1 MTNARNHASRI
12 EVLEPLVLM
21 SAAAADVNFDDLGT
35 GTSDGELL
43 LATEAGGRIDGGGGA
58 DRLIGAAGSNALDA
72 GSGDDQ
78 LISLRGDNVLTG
90 GSGIDTAV
98 YLDGAS
104 GDYTLQDF
112 GFGGIVEVSGNGRAD
127 LLYSIER
134 IAFRDGAFL
143 LEDLTNG
150 SGPSVGFQR
159 TSPVADLDAVGL
171 SDSTDGD
178 DLLAALSAGE
188 VVDGAAGN
196 DVLIAVA
203 GDNELLGGAGD
214 DDFVTHRGRNTID
227 GGADTDRV
235 TYAVE
240 RTDVFVTDLGNGSLR
255 IDGATFS
262 DLIRNVEWLD
272 FDGTVIATENLVA
285 DAAMLPSVSAPPTP
299 TLDVDVASPPIPVE
313 PDGGIGD
320 GAGPIPVSLP
330 TAIPV
335 EPDGGIG
342 DGAGP
347 IPVSLPTAIPV
358 EPDGGIGDGAG
369 PIPVALPE
377 PIPVEPD
384 GGIGDGAGPI
394 PVALPTSVPVTADNG
409 NSDDDQ
415 VTITSEDVETTVDP
429 LPGSFPIEVT
439 PTISGT
445 DASEWISGTSAD
457 DVIVAGGGDDEIH
470 VPVGNN
476 QVDGGAGID
485 TLVIYEGYRAQY
497 LFAVRSDGVTTIS
510 GPGLNGETVTVDLL
524 NVERVQFNDG
534 IVDLN
539 GASTIIPEPPTSGST
554 KIDGTDNG
562 EWIGG
567 TEGNDRISAGGG
579 DDEIYVALGEN
590 QIDGGAGTDTLLVYA
605 NRSEFTLANLGD
617 GSLFMEGPGLNGETL
632 RNTLINVEQI
642 QFIDELVS
650 TSEISDLPV
659 TIFPF
664 PLPGEVVAG
673 VSEIRAV
680 DADNAAVS
688 PTPTAG
694 ESIEP
699 TTEEASASLPSAG
712 PSSMEQTSTAGL
724 VFASEPQVLPV
735 ELDPEPAA
743 TTGFGS
749 RESDAFGQSGSG
761 FDEQTDE
768 MMAMAT
774 AARGLLDSLDTSVAP
789 AQLLTLFGEQL
800 GIDLAQLEL
809 RDRLDAMLRPFGYD
823 LDAMLNGDGFGTS
836 A

>member
-1 MTNARNHASRI
+1 M
-12 EVLEPLVLM
+12 
-21 SAAAADVNFDDLGT
+21 
-35 GTSDGELL
+35 
-43 LATEAGGRIDGGGGA
+43 
-58 DRLIGAAGSNALDA
+58 
-72 GSGDDQ
+72 
-78 LISLRGDNVLTG
+78 
-90 GSGIDTAV
+90 
-98 YLDGAS
+98 
-104 GDYTLQDF
+104 
-112 GFGGIVEVSGNGRAD
+112 
-127 LLYSIER
+127 
-134 IAFRDGAFL
+134 
-143 LEDLTNG
+143 
-150 SGPSVGFQR
+150 
-159 TSPVADLDAVGL
+159 
-171 SDSTDGD
+171 
-178 DLLAALSAGE
+178 
-188 VVDGAAGN
+188 
-196 DVLIAVA
+196 
-203 GDNELLGGAGD
+203 
-214 DDFVTHRGRNTID
+214 
-227 GGADTDRV
+227 
-235 TYAVE
+235 
-240 RTDVFVTDLGNGSLR
+240 
-255 IDGATFS
+255 
-262 DLIRNVEWLD
+262 
-272 FDGTVIATENLVA
+272 
-285 DAAMLPSVSAPPTP
+285 
-299 TLDVDVASPPIPVE
+299 
-313 PDGGIGD
+313 
-320 GAGPIPVSLP
+320 
-330 TAIPV
+330 
-335 EPDGGIG
+335 
-342 DGAGP
+342 
-347 IPVSLPTAIPV
+347 
-358 EPDGGIGDGAG
+358 
-369 PIPVALPE
+369 
-377 PIPVEPD
+377 EPD